1 MSKSKHKKKNT
12 KKSQDTLGLIK
23 AWAVGIYCF
32 LMLCVFVLYA
42 PKKYVYIGN
51 NKISFFEK
59 VTGVF
64 LVVALILF
72 IVSLIKSILL
82 KEKIKFSLTFP
93 EVILLIYGAWNLIS
107 FAFSDYKR
115 TALFGY
121 DGWHTGLFL
130 QIAIIAVYFTIGRW
144 KNKYKWLIRA
154 SAIVLIIECLMVVLQ
169 RFGFDPFGF
178 YSQMGFMDW
187 NRRNLLGTMGNTNW
201 LMGYEIII
209 IPILL
214 WLYFEA
220 KELWEKILWGI
231 GNFLM
236 ISAIFLQ
243 GSASGIVSFGVILLF
258 LIFVY
263 VKDGNKLARIL
274 EIVNMIFLFW
284 SFLSIFRIPLL
295 EPEEKDTTRFYT
307 LLWIIPAVLLGSIIA
322 MLYLYIKKKGTTLP
336 KSFAYTIRIIMI
348 SGIVLGFML
357 LFAIQFSDKLWQV
370 FGSVGALRIT
380 DNSGSF
386 RILLW
391 KQCLKHFLLD
401 SSIKE
406 FLFGVGPDS
415 FGCWYKTK
423 NIVIP
428 QVGGP
433 FIDAVYTNAHND
445 LLTAA
450 INLGIPG
457 VIIYIGLFISMAV
470 TAVKSFSIKDKT
482 LWTMPAL
489 LIIIGYV
496 VNNMF
501 SFQTVCSTP
510 VFFIIIALLL
520 TSKKTSGKS

>member
-93 EVILLIYGAWNLIS
+93 EIILLIYGAWNLIS

-121 DGWHTGLFL
+121 GGWHTGLFMQL
-130 QIAIIAVYFTIGRW
+130 ALIAVFFAVGRW
-144 KNKYKWLIRA
+144 KSKDDILIKA

-178 YSQMGFMDW
+178 YQEMGFMDW

-214 WLYFEA
+214 WLYLKA
-220 KELWEKILWGI
+220 KELWERILWGI
-231 GNFLM
+231 GNFIM

-243 GSASGIVSFGVILLF
+243 DSASGIVAFGVILLF
-258 LIFVY
+258 LIWVY
-263 VKDGNKLARIL
+263 VKNGNKLARIL
-274 EIVNMIFLFW
+274 EIITMIFLFW
-284 SFLSIFRIPLL
+284 SFLSIFRIPLI
-295 EPEEKDTTRFYT
+295 EPEEKDTARYYT
-307 LLWIIPAVLLGSIIA
+307 LLWLIPALLLGIIIVV
-322 MLYLYIKKKGTTLP
+322 LYLYIKKKGTTLP
-336 KSFAYTIRIIMI
+336 KAFAYTIRICMI
-348 SGIVLGFML
+348 SGIVLGFVLIVAM
-357 LFAIQFSDKLWQV
+357 QFSDKLWQT
-370 FGSVGALRIT
+370 FGSIGALRIT

-391 KQCLKHFLLD
+391 KQCLKHYFYD
-401 SSIKE
+401 SGIKE
-406 FLFGVGPDS
+406 FLFGVGPDA
-415 FGCWYKTK
+415 FGRWYKTK

-428 QVGGP
+428 AVGGP
-433 FIDAVYTNAHND
+433 FMDAVYTNAHND
-445 LLTAA
+445 LLTTVV
-450 INLGIPG
+450 NLGIPG
-457 VIIYIGLFISMAV
+457 VMIYIFVFISMAIA
-470 TAVKSFSIKDKT
+470 AVKSFLIKDKNI
-482 LWTMPAL
+482 WAMPTL
-489 LIIIGYV
+489 LILIGYLI
-496 VNNMF
+496 NNMF

-520 TSKKTSGKS
+520 TSKKTSEKP